1 MMYYIAHMPV
11 LLRNEYVHNHERVLQ
26 CYPGK
31 PLKHQIYIM
40 QQDFFKLGT
49 STNVYQMSWYDL
61 TEKKLYDFSKID
73 LDTYE

>member
-1 MMYYIAHMPV
+1 MVYFIAHMQV
-11 LLRNEYVHNHERVLQ
+11 KLRNEYVPHHERVLQ

-49 STNVYQMSWYDL
+49 STNVYQMSRYDL
-61 TEKKLYDFSKID
+61 TEKKLYDFSTID
-73 LDTYE
+73 LETYM